1 MSPPRSF
8 SFQSG
13 VPNREVIK
21 RTVSNNR
28 DATEERVDSRAG
40 AFFTVSPDDAAT
52 KQDAGA
58 AILRV
63 SVGQSPRPIPDDL
76 ELIRLAQQGDGDAF
90 AQLYDR
96 YLDRIYRYILFRVSD
111 DLLAED
117 ITAHVFLKMWE
128 KLPRYQIG
136 KTPICGWLY
145 RIAHNAVVDHYR
157 TRKLSVSLDD
167 VNSAEVRH
175 DDGTEEKLELQV
187 KLDQLRMALQNLTDG
202 QREVLILRFI
212 EGLSVEKVARQLR
225 KSHGAV
231 RALQMRGLQE
241 LSKAPT
247 LRTDR

>member
-1 MSPPRSF
+1 MA
-8 SFQSG
+8 
-13 VPNREVIK
+13 
-21 RTVSNNR
+21 TVTIVGAGMMGS
-28 DATEERVDSRAG
+28 ATAWPLSDNG
-40 AFFTVSPDDAAT
+40 HTVRLVGTHLDT
-52 KQDAGA
+52 
-58 AILRV
+58 AI
-63 SVGQSPRPIPDDL
+63 IT
-76 ELIRLAQQGDGDAF
+76 
-90 AQLYDR
+90 
-96 YLDRIYRYILFRVSD
+96 LDWEIYREFPARP
-111 DLLAED
+111 
-117 ITAHVFLKMWE
+117 AHVFNDVFIKMWE